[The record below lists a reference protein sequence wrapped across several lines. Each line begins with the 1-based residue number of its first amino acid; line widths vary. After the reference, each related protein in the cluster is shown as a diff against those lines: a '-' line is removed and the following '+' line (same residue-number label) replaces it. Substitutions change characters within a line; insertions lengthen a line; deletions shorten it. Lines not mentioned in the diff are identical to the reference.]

1 MNCNLSLPGLNI
13 GDKVAPG
20 RLIDTGLPGQS
31 KIRLILTNG
40 LPARTKYVALSYC
53 WGRHHTGERTTNQ
66 SIGRMMEGVSI
77 AELSQ
82 TIQDAVKVVRKLRIQ
97 YLWIDALCI
106 IQEQP
111 DKADWV
117 HESKKMGQI
126 YANAFLTI
134 AATSASEAAQGFL
147 VHSNRSGI
155 PINFKLHKNSTVE
168 GNIFFRECT
177 SLFSSFREDVEDSPL
192 LRRAWVKQ
200 ERILSRRT
208 VDFSSKQIYWTCRTI
223 RHSEDGQHD
232 SEDAMEATALLQ
244 ALTALAMSPNM
255 DWAFFR
261 AWADLVQTYSTLELT
276 HESDR
281 LPALDGIADVSK
293 KVLPGRYLSGIWEAN
308 LSQGLLWEAAEHPA
322 KPLPETY
329 VSSWSWASVVGPVFA
344 GGHDPVASQVQLL
357 STTFD
362 EKGRQIIH
370 LEGRVHQCAVDVEER
385 PPSPPCRSDRKLKDP
400 RTEVPSYSFTLKAAV
415 GPRPPG
421 ARFENTS
428 KFDGARG
435 VGSEFH
441 VLGLQRSIHAGVDCH
456 NGLLLRRLDKSG
468 GGYFYERIGR
478 VWTSD
483 PFWYAVGVSCLSLI

>member
-1 MNCNLSLPGLNI
+1 M
-13 GDKVAPG
+13 
-20 RLIDTGLPGQS
+20 
-31 KIRLILTNG
+31 
-40 LPARTKYVALSYC
+40 ALSYC
-53 WGRHHTGERTTNQ
+53 WGKHHTGERTTNRTV
-66 SIGRMMEGVSI
+66 GRMMEGIAI

-82 TIQDAVKVVRKLRIQ
+82 TIQDAVKVVRELRIQ

-106 IQEQP
+106 IQE
-111 DKADWV
+111 DKADWI

-168 GNIFFRECT
+168 GKIFFRECT

-223 RHSEDGQHD
+223 RHSEDGRND
-232 SEDAMEATALLQ
+232 SDDAMEAAALLRT
-244 ALTALAMSPNM
+244 LTALAISPRM
-255 DWAFFR
+255 DWVFFR

-281 LPALDGIADVSK
+281 LPALDGIANISK
-293 KVLPGRYLSGIWEAN
+293 QVVPGRYLSGIWEAN

-322 KPLPETY
+322 KPSPEVC
-329 VSSWSWASVVGPVFA
+329 VSSWSWASVFGPVLA

-362 EKGRQIIH
+362 KRGRQILH
-370 LEGRVHQCAVDVEER
+370 LRGRVHQCAVDIEER

-400 RTEVPSYSFTLKAAV
+400 RTEVPSYSFKLKAAV

-428 KFDGARG
+428 KFDGVRG
-435 VGSEFH
+435 VGLEFY
-441 VLGLQRSIHAGVDCH
+441 VLGLQRSTYARLDWHT
-456 NGLLLRRLDKSG
+456 GLLLRRLDRSSG
-468 GGYFYERIGR
+468 EYFYERVGR
-478 VWTSD
+478 VWLLD
-483 PFWYAVGVSCLSLI
+483 PFWYAVGESCLSLI